1 MDGRGNATEVIV
13 ALDVEDV
20 RVALRLVRLLDG
32 RIHRFKIGSRLFTAA
47 GPDIVTRIRSE
58 GGSVFL
64 DLKFHDIP
72 ATVAGSVRAA
82 VGHGVWMMTIHSSG
96 GLEMMRAA
104 AGAAA
109 EEAVRCGVDRP
120 LLVGVTVLTSLS
132 AHDLAVFGPVD
143 GNLEDLVLRLASQAR
158 EAGLD
163 GVVAS
168 VAEAERIKRDM
179 GEDFIV
185 VTPGI
190 RPAGGAVHDQKRVA
204 TPAMAA
210 QAGADFIV
218 VGRSIIGAESPPGAA
233 EQILNELLM

>member
-1 MDGRGNATEVIV
+1 MDGRGSVPEVIV

-20 RVALRLVRLLDG
+20 REALRLVQLLRG
-32 RIHRFKIGSRLFTAA
+32 RIHRYKIGSRLFTAA
-47 GPDIVTRIRSE
+47 GPEIVSRIRS
-58 GGSVFL
+58 GGGAVFL

-82 VGHGVWMMTIHSSG
+82 VGHDVWMMTIHTSG

-104 AGAAA
+104 AEAAA
-109 EEAVRCGVDRP
+109 EEAVKCGVDRP

-132 AHDLAVFGPVD
+132 APDLAVFGPID
-143 GNLEDLVLRLASQAR
+143 GGIEDLVLRLAAQAS

-168 VAEAERIKRDM
+168 VAEAERIKRDV
-179 GEDFIV
+179 GEGFIV

-210 QAGADFIV
+210 HAGADFIV
-218 VGRSIIGAESPPGAA
+218 VGRSIIGADSPPEAA
-233 EQILNELLM
+233 EQILNELLS